1 MEEEG
6 GGVGGGSTSF
16 DTKRREW
23 VSERKWATALN
34 FVERHTM
41 FVMVILIR
49 GKKKKKEKVMGFR
62 GAGVQLL

>member
-1 MEEEG
+1 M
-6 GGVGGGSTSF
+6 
-16 DTKRREW
+16 
-23 VSERKWATALN
+23 N